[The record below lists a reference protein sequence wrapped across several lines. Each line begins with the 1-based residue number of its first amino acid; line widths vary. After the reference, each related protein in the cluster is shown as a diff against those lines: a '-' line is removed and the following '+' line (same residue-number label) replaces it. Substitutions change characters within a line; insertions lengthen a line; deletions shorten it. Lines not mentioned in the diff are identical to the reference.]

1 MSCRWVHLPSLES
14 AEHLCGKPGDPHCED
29 HALISQYLRQ
39 VDSFAETDEPF
50 QELSD
55 PEFPQY

>member
-1 MSCRWVHLPSLES
+1 MSCRWIHLPSLES

-29 HALISQYLRQ
+29 HALLLEYLRQ
-39 VDSFAETDEPF
+39 VDDNFDDEESF

-55 PEFPQY
+55 SEIPPY